1 MCFGF
6 LTTLV
11 RRDSHGHKEEGE
23 GPATRLGLKFRKM
36 ITQINNSKF
45 SVFHSSP
52 FHLDLLR
59 EIFGNCSGPE
69 MGLREPWLC
78 TGQTTGMVGRGFWVK
93 CCGLRHSG
101 EHAEERGLAGGET
114 ENPASWGGWDR
125 RLKKEVCGGLGIW
138 GLLLEC
144 FEELTHGRTGFVLC
158 GPSE

>member
-23 GPATRLGLKFRKM
+23 RPATRLGLKFRKM

-59 EIFGNCSGPE
+59 EIFSNCSGPE

-93 CCGLRHSG
+93 CCRPRHSG
-101 EHAEERGLAGGET
+101 EHAEERGLLEGRQKTLLPEVAET
-114 ENPASWGGWDR
+114 SVSKRRCVEVWGFEVFYLNA
-125 RLKKEVCGGLGIW
+125 LKN
-138 GLLLEC
+138 
-144 FEELTHGRTGFVLC
+144 
-158 GPSE
+158 

>member
-52 FHLDLLR
+52 FT
-59 EIFGNCSGPE
+59 IFFFP
-69 MGLREPWLC
+69 LFLW
-78 TGQTTGMVGRGFWVK
+78 
-93 CCGLRHSG
+93 
-101 EHAEERGLAGGET
+101 
-114 ENPASWGGWDR
+114 
-125 RLKKEVCGGLGIW
+125 
-138 GLLLEC
+138 LLLEREVSSNVVESTNLSTS
-144 FEELTHGRTGFVLC
+144 FLTL
-158 GPSE
+158 S